1 MPRRSKRM
9 WSIMPVSSGPCS
21 SPGFMKPT
29 NSQVPPQPF
38 CLPIFLHVLSHPTL
52 YGFSP
57 RGRKGRPEPDSAVS
71 PVLPAGLLLRSG
83 QEAGRLLPPHSP
95 GAQQHSGLDN
105 GMTARIIKHL
115 LCTEAGSPEYR
126 LG

>member
-38 CLPIFLHVLSHPTL
+38 CLPTSLHVLPHPTL
-52 YGFSP
+52 YGFRP
-57 RGRKGRPEPDSAVS
+57 RGRKGWPEPDSAVS
-71 PVLPAGLLLRSG
+71 PVLPRSG
-83 QEAGRLLPPHSP
+83 QEAGWLLPPHSP
-95 GAQQHSGLDN
+95 GAQRHSGLDN
-105 GMTARIIKHL
+105 GVTARIIKHL

-126 LG
+126 LC